1 MEEVPL
7 RITGVQTH
15 DLRFPTSLQLDGS
28 DAVHTDPDYS
38 AALVILETNTELQG
52 HGTTFT
58 IGRGNEIVCEC
69 VKALQFL
76 VVGKTLDSIVDNFG
90 KFWDNMVNESQLRWI
105 GPQKGVSHL
114 ATAALVNAIWD
125 LWARR
130 ERKPVWRLLCDMTP
144 QQLVN
149 VMDFRYISDV
159 LTKEEAL
166 DMLTIDPDVQKERE
180 ETMLKDG
187 YPAYT
192 TAAGW
197 LGYKDEKIRVLCRQY
212 LDAGWDEFKIKVGQD
227 LADDRRRLQVVRE
240 TIGPERNLMVDANQR
255 WDVPEAIYWMKELSE
270 FRPLWIEEPTSPD
283 DILGHAQIAKALAP
297 YGIGV
302 ATGEMCQNK
311 VMFKQFLQ
319 AGGMQFCQVDSCRLG
334 GINEILPVYLMA
346 HKLNVPVC
354 PHAGGICLN
363 EMVQH
368 LQVFDY
374 VRVSGSTENRRIEY
388 VSHLSEHL
396 ETPAVCRGARYFPP
410 QEPGYSCRFRPEAL
424 SAFRFPDGTEWKRL
438 IRAGLARNTRAD

>member
-1 MEEVPL
+1 MERAPIK
-7 RITGVQTH
+7 ITGVETH

-28 DAVHTDPDYS
+28 DALHTDPDYS
-38 AALVILETNTELQG
+38 ATLVVLQTNSKLQG
-52 HGTTFT
+52 FGTTFT

-69 VKALQFL
+69 VKALKFL
-76 VVGKTLDSIVDNFG
+76 VVGKTLDSIVDKFAV
-90 KFWDNMVNESQLRWI
+90 FWDGMVNESQLRWI
-105 GPQKGVSHL
+105 GPQKGVVHL

-130 ERKPVWRLLCDMTP
+130 EGKPVWRLLVDMTP
-144 QQLVN
+144 QQLVD

-159 LTKEEAL
+159 LSKEEAL
-166 DMLTIDPDVQKERE
+166 EMLTIDPALKKQRE
-180 ETMLKDG
+180 QRMVAEG

-197 LGYKDEKIRVLCRQY
+197 LGYPDEKIRALCLQFME
-212 LDAGWDEFKIKVGQD
+212 AGWDEFKIKVGQD
-227 LADDRRRLQVVRE
+227 LSDDRRRLRVVRE
-240 TIGPERNLMVDANQR
+240 TIGPNRRMMVDANQR
-255 WDVPEAIYWMKELSE
+255 WDVNEAIYWMKELSE

-283 DILGHAQIAKALAP
+283 DVLGHAQIAKALAP

-319 AGGMQFCQVDSCRLG
+319 AGSMQYCQVDSCRVG
-334 GINEILPVYLMA
+334 SINEILPIYLMA
-346 HKLNVPVC
+346 HKFKVPVC

-368 LQVFDY
+368 LQLFDY
-374 VRVSGSTENRRIEY
+374 IRVSGSTEGRRVEY

-396 ETPAVCRGARYFPP
+396 ETPAICRRNRYMPP
-410 QEPGYSCRFRPEAL
+410 EDAGYSCQFKEAAL
-424 SAFRFPDGTEWKRL
+424 SCYSFPDGSEWKRL
-438 IRAGLARNTRAD
+438 IAAGLARNTRDD